1 MAFFKTTKIKYVTLD
16 PAINNF
22 LGEFNFTCGE
32 FFVQLPFPCFF
43 LLSAATLKKKILR
56 NIVFFSIWHYYVK
69 LKSGSDVRNWD
80 YLVSSKTEPVHFFF
94 FFDIGMALLSGT
106 PQN

>member
-1 MAFFKTTKIKYVTLD
+1 MAFFKTTKIKYETLD

-43 LLSAATLKKKILR
+43 LLSAATLKKNILR
-56 NIVFFSIWHYYVK
+56 NILFSFLFGIIMLNSRV
-69 LKSGSDVRNWD
+69 VQ
-80 YLVSSKTEPVHFFF
+80 
-94 FFDIGMALLSGT
+94 M
-106 PQN
+106 